1 MKDCSKVFHTASL
14 FAKGNKEIPLDPVI
28 KGTKNV
34 LQSAKESSTAKRVV
48 LISSCYAIAADGNS

>member
-1 MKDCSKVFHTASL
+1 LKFFNADLLKDGSCLSSLKDCSNVFHTASL

-34 LQSAKESSTAKRVV
+34 LQSA
-48 LISSCYAIAADGNS
+48 